1 MIHFLDSDGVLH
13 PDSAYLVK
21 ARPAL
26 KSEGEPFMWIPLL
39 ADVLADFP
47 KSQLLLSPSWARGL
61 SFNCARRWLPE
72 KLRARVVGATWH
84 RAMSFKREGF
94 RSLATGW
101 DEATRCQKL
110 KRYVGRAGLTDWVT
124 IDDQLEGWGAED
136 RASWYIPITTPAD
149 LVLACWQCW
158 RHAWKVLE
166 SQCHA
171 SFS

>member
-1 MIHFLDSDGVLH
+1 MIHFLDSEGVLH

-21 ARPAL
+21 ARPAF
-26 KSEGEPFMWIPLL
+26 KSEGEPFIWVPFL

-94 RSLATGW
+94 
-101 DEATRCQKL
+101 
-110 KRYVGRAGLTDWVT
+110 
-124 IDDQLEGWGAED
+124 
-136 RASWYIPITTPAD
+136 
-149 LVLACWQCW
+149 
-158 RHAWKVLE
+158 
-166 SQCHA
+166 
-171 SFS
+171 